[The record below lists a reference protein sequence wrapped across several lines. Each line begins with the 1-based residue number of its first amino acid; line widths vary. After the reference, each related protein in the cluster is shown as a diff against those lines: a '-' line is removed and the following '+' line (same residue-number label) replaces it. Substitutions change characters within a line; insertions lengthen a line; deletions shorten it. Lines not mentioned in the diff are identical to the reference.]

1 VHTHATHGHAH
12 GHAHDHGGHGHGGA
26 SPDDASSVAVSIRHR
41 AISQVSLLPSVL
53 VQINHSHFLV
63 PKENTRKIWYANDQ
77 NIPILT
83 ETGYINK
90 KA

>member
-1 VHTHATHGHAH
+1 VHTHATH

-41 AISQVSLLPSVL
+41 VISQVSLLPSVL